1 MTFATATEF
10 EHFRKSTRRADKGSP
25 SKSYDADELVKWIQQ
40 TGALVVIPPRS
51 NRTVLRDYDNAL
63 YKEFN
68 LLERMCGDLKHF
80 RLVTTRYTKTT
91 LLPVVHPAR
100 GFSYFWIKSLSTE
113 SSNGREAQSYTAKV
127 EAG

>member
-10 EHFRKSTRRADKGSP
+10 EHLQVDAPSRQGFP
-25 SKSYDADELVKWIQQ
+25 ISKSYDADELVKWIQQ

-51 NRTVLRDYDNAL
+51 NRTILRDYDNAL

-68 LLERMCGDLKHF
+68 LLERMCGYLKHF
-80 RLVTTRYTKTT
+80 HLVTTRYTKTT

-113 SSNGREAQSYTAKV
+113 SSKGREAQPYTVKV

>member
-1 MTFATATEF
+1 
-10 EHFRKSTRRADKGSP
+10 
-25 SKSYDADELVKWIQQ
+25 
-40 TGALVVIPPRS
+40 VVIPPRS

-68 LLERMCGDLKHF
+68 LLERMCGYLKHF
-80 RLVTTRYTKTT
+80 RLVTIRYTKTT

-100 GFSYFWIKSLSTE
+100 GFSYCWIKSLSTE